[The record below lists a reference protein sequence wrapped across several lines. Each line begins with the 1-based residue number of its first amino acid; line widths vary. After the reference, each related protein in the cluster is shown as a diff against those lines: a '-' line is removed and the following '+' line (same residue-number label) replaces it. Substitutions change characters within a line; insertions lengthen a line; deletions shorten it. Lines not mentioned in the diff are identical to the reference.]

1 MFRSNMPHEDTVL
14 TNLCRH
20 VSFLLYAAV
29 IMTVMNEIKFM
40 DLVGYNT
47 ADERGFFKQ
56 AASCTTDT
64 AVAQ

>member
-1 MFRSNMPHEDTVL
+1 MPHEDTVL

-47 ADERGFFKQ
+47 ADERGFSSKQ
-56 AASCTTDT
+56 PAAQQTQLCT
-64 AVAQ
+64 VGQ